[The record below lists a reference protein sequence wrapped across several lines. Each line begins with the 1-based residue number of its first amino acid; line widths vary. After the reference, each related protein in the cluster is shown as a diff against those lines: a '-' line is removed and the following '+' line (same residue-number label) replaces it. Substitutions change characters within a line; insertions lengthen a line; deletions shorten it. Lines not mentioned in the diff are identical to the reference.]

1 MYQMYQTEAVY
12 LLSVES
18 SIIFNARPGCEC
30 VVFLFNFYG
39 IYYVLLEYILL
50 ELELVGHNRET

>member
-18 SIIFNARPGCEC
+18 CIIFNVRPGYEC
-30 VVFLFNFYG
+30 VVFFLISMAF
-39 IYYVLLEYILL
+39 IMYY
-50 ELELVGHNRET
+50 LELVGHNKETEIR